1 MSSLDK
7 LKKELDRKGASSAQ
21 KNSTVVRM
29 IAELI
34 DDGRID
40 GLEDPRE
47 AAERLWWLV
56 GKATDCSISDR
67 QLKEGVNVYSTILE
81 RTKEIVDSDMTEA
94 IWIKTIEAASYG
106 TWRAIMGPKFED
118 KARRI

>member
-1 MSSLDK
+1 MSSLDA
-7 LKKELDRKGASSAQ
+7 LKKELDRKGASNAQ
-21 KNSTVVRM
+21 KNSTTVRM

-56 GKATDCSISDR
+56 GRATDCSINDKQSR
-67 QLKEGVNVYSTILE
+67 EGVNVYSTILE
-81 RTKEIVDSDMTEA
+81 RTKAVVDSDMTEA
-94 IWIKTIEAASYG
+94 IWIKTIEAASYAA
-106 TWRAIMGPKFED
+106 WRSIMGPK
-118 KARRI
+118 

>member
-1 MSSLDK
+1 MSSLDA

-56 GKATDCSISDR
+56 ENATDYSISDR
-67 QLKEGVNVYSTILE
+67 QSREGVNGYSTIRE
-81 RTKEIVDSDMTEA
+81 RTKAIVDSDMTEV
-94 IWIKTIEAASYG
+94 IWIKTIEAASYAA
-106 TWRAIMGPKFED
+106 WRSIMGPK
-118 KARRI
+118 